1 MNTRNTRN
9 TGDIG
14 LTSCTSTSGKCKFS
28 RCRCRCS
35 RLEGS
40 ELSKKQTTLQHQ
52 LFFLHEL
59 SPRVEIP
66 GTFSPR
72 RDETRSSVRHRRAR
86 GGTLLFRGGKQTDL
100 SAWKT
105 SSIHWEIRDSGRVKP
120 ENSWDLTQRNVSAS
134 SRTDF
139 HNSQGRR
146 RAMKDEWGKTW
157 KFPSSLSGSRD
168 HSPFFLSPSITSP
181 SDKVLTVLSAGRPNT
196 LLPLHYLSLP
206 SSRPCTHMLT
216 RPFCLLIA
224 HTLRSWRST
233 LGTFFKKPSCRWHV
247 TSVLSKE
254 KYIVWRL
261 DSPQTVNIY
270 TETMYKYWMVG
281 IFWWDK

>member
-1 MNTRNTRN
+1 MKRDPPSVIAGPAEALCFSGGGKTNRFIRLKNIEHPLRNQ
-9 TGDIG
+9 GQW
-14 LTSCTSTSGKCKFS
+14 
-28 RCRCRCS
+28 
-35 RLEGS
+35 
-40 ELSKKQTTLQHQ
+40 LS
-52 LFFLHEL
+52 
-59 SPRVEIP
+59 
-66 GTFSPR
+66 
-72 RDETRSSVRHRRAR
+72 ETRK
-86 GGTLLFRGGKQTDL
+86 LLRLNTEKRIRFLTHGL
-100 SAWKT
+100 SQFTRKAKGNERWM
-105 SSIHWEIRDSGRVKP
+105 R
-120 ENSWDLTQRNVSAS
+120 ENL
-134 SRTDF
+134 
-139 HNSQGRR
+139 
-146 RAMKDEWGKTW
+146 K

-224 HTLRSWRST
+224 HTLRAWRST

-270 TETMYKYWMVG
+270 TETMHKYWLVG